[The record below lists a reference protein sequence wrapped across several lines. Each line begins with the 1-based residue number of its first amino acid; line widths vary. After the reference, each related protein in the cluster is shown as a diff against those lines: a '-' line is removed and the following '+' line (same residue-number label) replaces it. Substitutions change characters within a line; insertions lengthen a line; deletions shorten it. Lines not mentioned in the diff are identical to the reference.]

1 MINGKGEISKRSF
14 DLPDERG
21 SGIGNRREFGLIS
34 TVFISYWV
42 GFDFCNKT
50 ARVLVPSTAVRPI
63 VGTGVCTSTPG
74 SPQPG
79 STING
84 PQCFEAG
91 ANIWNPR
98 MAGFFSRC
106 GRPWNPIV
114 YMSCKQLGSAVP
126 RKLSMR
132 SKRPTSCRLLARRT
146 SELLEENDI
155 QSMTSGD
162 ALPVRS
168 FSSIAAESRAMQEH
182 YRAKEDQWPTDP

>member
-1 MINGKGEISKRSF
+1 MINGKGEISKRSS
-14 DLPDERG
+14 DLPDETG
-21 SGIGNRREFGLIS
+21 SWIGNHREFGLIS
-34 TVFISYWV
+34 TVFISYWD

-50 ARVLVPSTAVRPI
+50 ARVPVLSTAVRPT
-63 VGTGVCTSTPG
+63 VGTVVCASTPVP
-74 SPQPG
+74 PQPG

-84 PQCFEAG
+84 PQCFEVG
-91 ANIWNPR
+91 ATIWNPR

-106 GRPWNPIV
+106 GRPWNPMV
-114 YMSCKQLGSAVP
+114 YLSCKQLGSAVP

-155 QSMTSGD
+155 ESMTSGD

-168 FSSIAAESRAMQEH
+168 FSGIN
-182 YRAKEDQWPTDP
+182 